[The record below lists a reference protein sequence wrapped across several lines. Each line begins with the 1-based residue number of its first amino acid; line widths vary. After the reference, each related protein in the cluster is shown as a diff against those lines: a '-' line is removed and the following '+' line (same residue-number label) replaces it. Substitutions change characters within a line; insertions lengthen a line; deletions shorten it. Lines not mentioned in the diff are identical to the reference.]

1 MIEKLNLQKVYSSSK
16 DNLLRD
22 FYNPVLEHATK
33 YDRIT
38 GYFSPAVF
46 AICAKGLSSM
56 FANGGKMRLITSI
69 EVDRKTFESIK
80 ESQKLPNELLEE
92 YKIPDDP
99 IELRTELEKNY
110 YSLFVALLK
119 KEIIELK
126 IALTVNGTGILHE
139 KIGIINDKD
148 NMKLSFSGSNNET
161 VYGWSQN
168 IENFKVFP
176 EWEEVSKSYFNDDSR
191 KFDEYWAGKSEKVVV
206 LSVDEALK
214 KEIFKSYEHSKN
226 VDELIKSIRL
236 KENLESGDSG
246 KQKRDIRDYQFAAIK
261 HWEDQGFVSIFEM
274 ATGSGK
280 TFTSLNAL
288 NHFKTAKGHLRCII
302 VVPLVTLVEQW
313 ENEIRSILNYVT
325 IINATG
331 ANPHWKSDFRKLSQ
345 SATLGTDDDFILIT
359 TYSTFSTATFRD
371 LINSYSGNE
380 LILLADEMHNLVT
393 ENNINTASSEKF
405 KYKLGLSATPTRLW
419 KQNESQV
426 VQELFGGESFVYSL
440 ADAIKDKAL
449 VEYEYSVIPVH
460 LTEEEFEEYL
470 ILSKQASRLSH
481 FAGEKT
487 NGSNPLA
494 TVLTKRAI
502 IKKQAENKFIALDQ
516 LVDKLK
522 RQGDFHNAL
531 IYVDSN
537 SSLTNVQLI
546 LTEKHIKTSRFTGD
560 ESLALRNKVI
570 KSLDSKLIEAII
582 AIKCLD
588 EGVDIPSATIGI
600 FLSNNTDPR
609 EYVQR
614 LGRVLRKHDASNK
627 MIAYV
632 YDFIVLPPSNIDS
645 SNSAARNL
653 VKTEVK
659 RIKFFEELAKNS
671 DEVKE
676 SLGKILDMYGYYFE
690 IEELT
695 GYNENDSE
703 SDE

>member
-1 MIEKLNLQKVYSSSK
+1 MIEKLKLKKVYSSSN

-22 FYNPVLEHATK
+22 FYNPVLEQATK

-38 GYFSPAVF
+38 GYFSPTVF
-46 AICAKGLSSM
+46 AVCAKGLSSM
-56 FANGGKMRLITSI
+56 FVNGGKMRLITSI
-69 EVDRKTFESIK
+69 EVDQKTLESIK
-80 ESQKLPNELLEE
+80 ASKDRVSEVLER

-99 IELRTELEKNY
+99 LELRTELEKNY
-110 YSLFVALLK
+110 YTLFIALLRIG
-119 KEIIELK
+119 IIELK

-139 KIGIINDKD
+139 KIGIIHDKND
-148 NMKLSFSGSNNET
+148 MKLSFSGSNNET
-161 VYGWSQN
+161 VYGWTQN

-176 EWEEVSKSYFNDDSR
+176 EWDESSRGYFNDDLR
-191 KFDEYWAGKSEKVVV
+191 KFESYWSGNSEKVVIV
-206 LSVDEALK
+206 SVDDALK
-214 KEIFKSYEHSKN
+214 KEIFKSYALTEN
-226 VDELIKSIRL
+226 VDELIKKIKL
-236 KENLESGDSG
+236 KENLEFGEI
-246 KQKRDIRDYQFAAIK
+246 KQKKRNLRDYQIAAIK

-288 NHFKTAKGHLRCII
+288 NHFKKTEKYLRCIL

-313 ENEIRSILNYVT
+313 ENEVRSIVDSVT

-331 ANPHWKSDFRKLSQ
+331 ANPQWKSDFRKLSQ
-345 SATLGTDDDFILIT
+345 SATLGTEDDFILIT

-371 LINSYSGNE
+371 LVNNYPSNE

-405 KYKLGLSATPTRLW
+405 KFKLGLSATPTRLW
-419 KQNESQV
+419 KQYESQIV
-426 VQELFGGESFVYSL
+426 HELFGGKSFVYSL
-440 ADAIKDKAL
+440 ADAIRNKAL

-460 LTEEEFEEYL
+460 LTEEEFDEYL
-470 ILSKQASRLSH
+470 RLSKQASRLSH

-487 NGSNPLA
+487 NGPNPLA
-494 TVLTKRAI
+494 AVLAKRAI

-516 LVDKLK
+516 LVDKL
-522 RQGDFHNAL
+522 RMHGDFHNAL

-537 SSLTNVQLI
+537 SSLTNAQLI
-546 LTEKHIKTSRFTGD
+546 LTEKHIKTSKFTGD
-560 ESLALRNKVI
+560 ESLALRNKVV
-570 KSLDSKLIEAII
+570 KSLDSRLIEAII

-614 LGRVLRKHDASNK
+614 LGRVLRRHDASNK
-627 MIAYV
+627 QIAYV
-632 YDFIVLPPSNIDS
+632 YDFIVLPPSSTDP

-659 RIKFFEELAKNS
+659 RVKFFEELAKNS
-671 DEVKE
+671 AEVKE

-695 GYNENDSE
+695 GYNDDESE
-703 SDE
+703 IDE

>member
-1 MIEKLNLQKVYSSSK
+1 MIEKMNLKKVYSSSN

-22 FYNPVLEHATK
+22 FYNPVLEHAIE

-46 AICAKGLSSM
+46 AVCAKGLSSM

-69 EVDRKTFESIK
+69 EVDQKTFESIK
-80 ESQKLPNELLEE
+80 ESQKLTPELIEE

-119 KEIIELK
+119 KGIIEIK

-139 KIGIINDKD
+139 KIGIINDID

-176 EWEEVSKSYFNDDSR
+176 EWEEASKSYYNDDSR
-191 KFDEYWAGKSEKVVV
+191 KFEEYWAGKSEKVVV

-214 KEIFKSYEHSKN
+214 KEIFKNYEHSEN
-226 VDELIKSIRL
+226 VEELIKSIRL
-236 KENLESGDSG
+236 KENLESGDSI
-246 KQKRDIRDYQFAAIK
+246 KQKRDLRDYQLAATK
-261 HWEDQGFVSIFEM
+261 HWENQGFVSIFEM

-280 TFTSLNAL
+280 TFTSLKAL
-288 NHFKTAKGHLRCII
+288 ERFKKAKGHLRCVI
-302 VVPLVTLVEQW
+302 VVPLVTLIEQW
-313 ENEIRSILNYVT
+313 ENEIRSIIDFAT
-325 IINATG
+325 IVNASG
-331 ANPHWKSDFRKLSQ
+331 SNPQWKSDFRKLSQ
-345 SATLGTDDDFILIT
+345 SATLGIDDDFILIT
-359 TYSTFSTATFRD
+359 TYSTFSTETFRD
-371 LINSYSGNE
+371 LINVYPNND

-419 KQNESQV
+419 KQNESQIV
-426 VQELFGGESFVYSL
+426 RELFGGESFVYSL
-440 ADAIKDKAL
+440 EDAIKSKAL
-449 VEYEYSVIPVH
+449 VEYKYDVIPVH

-470 ILSKQASRLSH
+470 NLSKQASRLSH

-487 NGSNPLA
+487 SGPNPLA

-502 IKKQAENKFIALDQ
+502 IKKQAENKFMALDQ
-516 LVDKLK
+516 LIDRLK
-522 RQGDFHNAL
+522 INGSFHNAL

-546 LTEKHIKTSRFTGD
+546 LTQKHIKTSKFTGD

-588 EGVDIPSATIGI
+588 EGVDIPSATTGI

-614 LGRVLRKHDASNK
+614 LGRVLRRHDASNK
-627 MIAYV
+627 QIAYV
-632 YDFIVLPPSNIDS
+632 YDFIVLPPSSTDS
-645 SNSAARNL
+645 SNSSARNL
-653 VKTEVK
+653 VKAEIK
-659 RIKFFEELAKNS
+659 RIKFFEALAKNS
-671 DEVKE
+671 AEVKE

-690 IEELT
+690 IDELT
-695 GYNENDSE
+695 GYNDDE
-703 SDE
+703 SNIDE